1 MAPCIDPTGRNEEE
15 ELEVQQEEVKQ
26 QGIVPA
32 RPRATVGAK
41 APDFEATALVDGDF
55 KDVKLS
61 DYDGEWTV
69 LCFYPAA
76 FTFV

>member
-1 MAPCIDPTGRNEEE
+1 MAPCIDPTGRNKDE
-15 ELEVQQEEVKQ
+15 ELEVQQQEVQ
-26 QGIVPA
+26 QGVAPDKI
-32 RPRATVGAK
+32 RASVGAK

-61 DYDGEWTV
+61 DYEGEWTV

>member
-15 ELEVQQEEVKQ
+15 ELEVQQEVKQ
-26 QGIVPA
+26 QQAVPA